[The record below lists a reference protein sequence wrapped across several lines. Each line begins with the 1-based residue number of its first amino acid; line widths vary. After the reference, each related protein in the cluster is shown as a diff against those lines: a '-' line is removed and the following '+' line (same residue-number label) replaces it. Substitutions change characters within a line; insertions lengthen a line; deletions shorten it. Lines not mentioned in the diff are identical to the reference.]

1 VRQKRVPALRSGL
14 HSPGIGTRMP
24 TTHRS
29 PGSAH
34 SGAVDAP
41 SVRNEGNGDDKKWI
55 VGVDLGG
62 TNIVVGALPQ
72 DGNKGEVLSP
82 LTVPT
87 EAHRG
92 AKFVVDRIVG
102 LIEET
107 MNVVTTQHG
116 GSRDDFAGVGIGSPG
131 PLDRST
137 GTVINTPNLGW
148 RNFPLRD
155 LISNA
160 VGLPATLDNDANC
173 ATYGE
178 WWQGAG
184 RDVDTLVGLTLGTG
198 IGGGIV
204 LNGEIFHGAS
214 DAAGEIGHMTIEANG
229 RKCKCGN
236 YGCLEAY
243 ASGPA
248 IALRAVEGL
257 EAGTESLLPAL
268 VNGRLE
274 DITAA
279 TVYEAVVLGD
289 AYANDVMRET
299 AKILGAGIA
308 NMINVLNPEMV
319 VIAGGVT
326 RAGDHLFSPLRAE
339 VRRRAFKSA
348 QEACQIVSAQ
358 LPGTAGLVGAIAVF
372 KKETYGFV

>member
-1 VRQKRVPALRSGL
+1 MKTNRAPGVAAGRQPPRVEVP
-14 HSPGIGTRMP
+14 
-24 TTHRS
+24 
-29 PGSAH
+29 
-34 SGAVDAP
+34 
-41 SVRNEGNGDDKKWI
+41 EGRKWL

-62 TNIVVGALPQ
+62 TNIVVGVLPI
-72 DGNKGEVLSP
+72 DGGNGDVLACRS
-82 LTVPT
+82 VPT
-87 EAHRG
+87 EAQRG

-102 LIEET
+102 LIEEA
-107 MNVVTTQHG
+107 MNDVIAEHG
-116 GSRDDFAGVGIGSPG
+116 GSREDFAGVGIGSPG
-131 PLDRST
+131 PLNRET

-178 WWQGAG
+178 WWLGAA
-184 RDVDTLVGLTLGTG
+184 RNVDTLVGLTLGTG

-204 LNGEIFHGAS
+204 LNGEIFHGVS

-248 IALRAVEGL
+248 IALRAIEGI
-257 EAGTESLLPAL
+257 EAGAESLLPAL
-268 VNGRLE
+268 VNGKLE

-279 TVYEAVVLGD
+279 TVYEGVVLGD
-289 AYANDVMRET
+289 PYANDVMRET

-308 NMINVLNPEMV
+308 SIINILNPEMI

-326 RAGDHLFSPLRAE
+326 RAGEHLFAPLRAE

-358 LPGTAGLVGAIAVF
+358 LPGTAGLIGAIAVF
-372 KKETYGFV
+372 KKEIYGAV

>member
-1 VRQKRVPALRSGL
+1 VKNNRQSVVTA
-14 HSPGIGTRMP
+14 
-24 TTHRS
+24 
-29 PGSAH
+29 
-34 SGAVDAP
+34 GASSTADAA
-41 SVRNEGNGDDKKWI
+41 DKKWL

-62 TNIVVGALPQ
+62 TNIVVGVLPI
-72 DGNKGEVLSP
+72 DGGTGEVFALRS
-82 LTVPT
+82 VPT
-87 EAHRG
+87 EAQRG
-92 AKFVVDRIVG
+92 PKFVVDRIVS
-102 LIEET
+102 LIDDAINEILGA
-107 MNVVTTQHG
+107 HG
-116 GSRDDFAGVGIGSPG
+116 GTRDDFAGVGIGSPG
-131 PLDRST
+131 PLNRET

-155 LISNA
+155 LISNS

-178 WWQGAG
+178 WWLGAG
-184 RDVDTLVGLTLGTG
+184 RQVDTLVGVTLGTG

-214 DAAGEIGHMTIEANG
+214 DAAGEIGHMTIGANG

-248 IALRAVEGL
+248 IASRAVEGI
-257 EAGTESLLPAL
+257 EAGAESLLPAL
-268 VNGRLE
+268 VNGRL
-274 DITAA
+274 DDMTAA
-279 TVYEAVVLGD
+279 TVYEGVVLGD
-289 AYANDVMRET
+289 PYANDVMRET
-299 AKILGAGIA
+299 AKFLGAGVA

-326 RAGDHLFSPLRAE
+326 RAGDHLFMPLRAE

-358 LPGTAGLVGAIAVF
+358 LPGTAGVVGAIAVF
-372 KKETYGFV
+372 KKEMYGVV